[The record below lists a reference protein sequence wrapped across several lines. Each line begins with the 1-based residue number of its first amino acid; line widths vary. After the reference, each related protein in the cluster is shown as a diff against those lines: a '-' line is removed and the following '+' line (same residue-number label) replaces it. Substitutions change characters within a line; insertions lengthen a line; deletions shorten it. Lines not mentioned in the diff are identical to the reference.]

1 MPPRVDR
8 RRKPRCNRLRVP
20 ALTVVKARFQSLDV
34 LRGLAE
40 LTVVFLHYLL
50 IFPTFDNLYGA
61 RAGEF
66 WILKWTPL
74 KLLYAGHEAVIFF
87 FVLSGFVLAL
97 PYFGAAARP
106 ALLGF
111 WAKRLARIY
120 PALWFA
126 LGLAWIATGTLHT
139 SRHPEFGTTF
149 KIFWNH
155 FPGPAEVVAN
165 LAVVTPF
172 DFVKYDPVVW
182 TLTHEVRL
190 SLIFPL
196 IVMLIARGQG
206 KRLVAW
212 GCAAAFIVSFFAD
225 GVQSLQMTFFYSTLF
240 VFGALLAKNRDR
252 AVAFTAALPN
262 WKRWSAL
269 VGALCLYTSRWW
281 LFPTFALIHL
291 QPIGDWEVGIAALV
305 LISLAIGWPAMD
317 SVLRVRPLVLL
328 GRMSYSLYLLHAVV
342 LLGAISLLYPRLPI
356 WAVMSL
362 SLPAT
367 LLISYGSYLWIER
380 PTIKFGHWAA
390 GRLVVGVGAPRPSE
404 GGLRLAPA
412 AASAPAFPS
421 SR

>member
-1 MPPRVDR
+1 MQLARDWLWSPGLDQFAGR
-8 RRKPRCNRLRVP
+8 

-34 LRGLAE
+34 LRGLAA

-61 RAGEF
+61 RASEF

-97 PYFGAAARP
+97 PYFGAAAKP
-106 ALLGF
+106 AMLAF
-111 WAKRLARIY
+111 WAKRIARIY

-126 LGLAWIATGTLHT
+126 LGLAWLATGALHA
-139 SRHPEFGTTF
+139 SMHPEFGTTF

-155 FPGPAEVVAN
+155 FPGPGEIAAN
-165 LAVVTPF
+165 LVVVTPF

-190 SLIFPL
+190 SLVFPL
-196 IVMLIARGQG
+196 LVMLIARGHG

-240 VFGALLAKNRDR
+240 LFGALLAKNRDR
-252 AVAFTAALPN
+252 AVAFTAGLPN
-262 WKRWSAL
+262 WQRWSAL
-269 VGALCLYTSRWW
+269 IGALCLYTSRWW
-281 LFPTFALIHL
+281 LFPTVALIHL
-291 QPIGDWEVGIAALV
+291 QPIGDWEVGMAALV
-305 LISLAIGWPAMD
+305 LISLAIGWPGMG
-317 SVLRVRPLVLL
+317 SVLRARPLILL

-356 WAVMSL
+356 WAVMSV

-367 LLISYGSYLWIER
+367 LVISYGSYLWIER
-380 PTIKFGHWAA
+380 PTIQFGHWVARRLVDRA
-390 GRLVVGVGAPRPSE
+390 GRPQRSGA
-404 GGLRLAPA
+404 GLSLPPA
-412 AASAPAFPS
+412 EIASAALPS
-421 SR
+421 TS

>member
-1 MPPRVDR
+1 MT
-8 RRKPRCNRLRVP
+8 
-20 ALTVVKARFQSLDV
+20 LTKARFESLDV
-34 LRGLAE
+34 LRGLAA

-50 IFPTFDNLYGA
+50 VFPTFDNFYGA

-111 WAKRLARIY
+111 WTKRLARIY

-126 LGLAWIATGTLHT
+126 LGLAWLATGTLRA
-139 SRHPEFGTTF
+139 SVHPEFGTTF
-149 KIFWNH
+149 RTFWNH
-155 FPGPAEVVAN
+155 FPGPSEVAANLVVVASS
-165 LAVVTPF
+165 
-172 DFVKYDPVVW
+172 DFVRYDPVVW

-190 SLIFPL
+190 SLVFPL
-196 IVMLIARGQG
+196 IVMLIARGHG

-225 GVQSLQMTFFYSTLF
+225 GVQSFQMTFFYSTLF
-240 VFGALLAKNRDR
+240 LFGALLAKNRDGV
-252 AVAFTAALPN
+252 VAFTSALPG
-262 WKRWSAL
+262 WKRWLARA
-269 VGALCLYTSRWW
+269 GAVSLYTSRWW
-281 LFPTFALIHL
+281 LFPTVALIHL
-291 QPIGDWEVGIAALV
+291 QPIGDWEVGVAALV
-305 LISLAIGWPAMD
+305 LISLAIGWPAMY
-317 SVLRVRPLVLL
+317 SVLRAKPLVLL

-367 LLISYGSYLWIER
+367 LLIAYGSYLWIER

-390 GRLVVGVGAPRPSE
+390 ARLVVGFGRARLSEVPLRGRRGPAPSPIH
-404 GGLRLAPA
+404 
-412 AASAPAFPS
+412 AAS
-421 SR
+421 RQG